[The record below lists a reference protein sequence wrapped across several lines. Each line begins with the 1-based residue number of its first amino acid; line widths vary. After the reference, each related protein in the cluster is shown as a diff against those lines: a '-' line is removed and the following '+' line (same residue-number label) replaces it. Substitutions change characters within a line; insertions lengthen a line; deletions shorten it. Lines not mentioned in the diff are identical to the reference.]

1 MFLGDKQHVKN
12 SPGVPLRH
20 PVAIPAMLPGRQ
32 RADARGQVLG
42 GGVHGI
48 RRARV
53 LQRRGHSGEGGCQAS
68 RPGQGKPSPLVMFV
82 GCCEFYKPN
91 HSFINPTIVL

>member
-1 MFLGDKQHVKN
+1 MFLGDKKHVKN

-53 LQRRGHSGEGGCQAS
+53 LQRRGHRGEGGRQAS
-68 RPGQGKPSPLVMFV
+68 RPGQGGKGKPSPLAGDVWM
-82 GCCEFYKPN
+82 
-91 HSFINPTIVL
+91 L

>member
-1 MFLGDKQHVKN
+1 MFLGDKKTCEKLGFPVFPWP
-12 SPGVPLRH
+12 SRGH

-53 LQRRGHSGEGGCQAS
+53 LQRRGHRGEGGRQAS
-68 RPGQGKPSPLVMFV
+68 RPGQGGKGKPFPLAGDVWMLWV
-82 GCCEFYKPN
+82 
-91 HSFINPTIVL
+91 V